1 LCLDIFREEF
11 SIQFIVKT
19 LRTTVVFIICFIS
32 FILVSSAWPGPKEEY
47 KKAYLLIKDADRLIR
62 NYELEPAVEKYHR
75 ALGILDELSN
85 NNPGWNRLGIKKKA
99 AHCADYLWG
108 RSPDLVGRGEELYGK
123 TIEVSFINVG
133 QGDSTL
139 IECPNG
145 QNILIDGG
153 KRNAGEKVVKY
164 LKGRGIRKI
173 DLLIATHPDADHV
186 GGLPAVI
193 ENFKVEKFMDPGKPH
208 TTSYYEDLLMLIRDK
223 NIFYELGRQG
233 NEYNFGEVQM
243 RILSPPDSLFESPND
258 CSVVTE
264 FQYGNIK
271 FLLTGDAAKEAELW
285 MLGKGR
291 LSRCQILKAGHHGS
305 SHSTGEYFLLPVK
318 PEVAVISC
326 GLDNAF
332 GHPKREVLDRLD
344 AVDCDFYRTDE
355 WGTIRV
361 EADRYIYKVFLDKKK
376 QKEEKRAERQR
387 LESEKTNINVARLD
401 QLVELPR
408 IGPSKG
414 QAIIDYREDS
424 GPFKCI
430 EDIVNVSGIGPKTF
444 ERLKDWITVKVG
456 KASGPRKVASIK
468 RKKPSKKKKEEVDR
482 LSYLKPTIAAY
493 RSPEISREELEKK
506 PYEETISVD
515 LINNDDYFRR
525 VNRLFNEAKESIYIV
540 MFTMNPGKKKSGK
553 VNNLIKSLIEARRR
567 GVRVKVILD
576 KPKSDTGFEARA
588 NEKAYQK
595 LEKGGVEVEYDYPK
609 IKTHDKVV
617 VVDGK
622 YTVIGAHNW
631 TESAL
636 TEQNE
641 SSILIKSE
649 AIVRD
654 YLKYFYQIHD
664 QTERFTKMGW

>member
-1 LCLDIFREEF
+1 
-11 SIQFIVKT
+11 VKT

-32 FILVSSAWPGPKEEY
+32 FILVSSAWPGPEEEY

-62 NYELEPAVEKYHR
+62 NYELEPAVEKYRR

-99 AHCADYLWG
+99 AQCSDYLWG
-108 RSPDLVGRGEELYGK
+108 RSPDVVGRGKELHGK
-123 TIEVSFINVG
+123 KIEVSFINVG

-208 TTSYYEDLLMLIRDK
+208 TTSYYEDLLTLIRDK
-223 NIFYELGRQG
+223 KIFYELGRQG
-233 NEYNFGEVQM
+233 NEYNFGEVKM

-264 FQYGNIK
+264 LQYGNIK
-271 FLLTGDAAKEAELW
+271 FILTGDAGKESELR
-285 MLGKGR
+285 MLNKER

-305 SHSTGEYFLLPVK
+305 RHSTGDYFLLPVK

-361 EADRYIYKVFLDKKK
+361 EADRAIYKVFLEKKK
-376 QKEEKRAERQR
+376 QKEDKRAERKR

-414 QAIIDYREDS
+414 QAIIDYREDP

-430 EDIVNVSGIGPKTF
+430 ENIVNVSGIGPKTF

-456 KASGPRKVASIK
+456 KASAPRKVASIK
-468 RKKPSKKKKEEVDR
+468 KKPKTAAKKPEKDR
-482 LSYLKPTIAAY
+482 LSYLKPTVASY
-493 RSPEISREELEKK
+493 RFPEITREELEKK
-506 PYEETISVD
+506 PEEETISVD
-515 LINNDDYFRR
+515 LINNDDYFKR
-525 VNRLFNEAKESIYIV
+525 VNRLFQESKESIYVV
-540 MFTMNPGKKKSGK
+540 MFIMHPGKKKSGK
-553 VNNLIKSLIEARRR
+553 VNTLMKSLVEARKR
-567 GVRVKVILD
+567 GVRVKVILN
-576 KPKSDTGFEARA
+576 KPLVDDGFAARA
-588 NEKAYQK
+588 NEKSYQK
-595 LEKGGVEVEYDYPK
+595 LKKEGIEIEYDYPK
-609 IKTHDKVV
+609 MRTHDKLI
-617 VVDGK
+617 VVDGE
-622 YTVIGAHNW
+622 YTVVGAHNW
-631 TESAL
+631 TESAM

-649 AIVRD
+649 AIAKD

-664 QTERFTKMGW
+664 QTKKYIKMGW